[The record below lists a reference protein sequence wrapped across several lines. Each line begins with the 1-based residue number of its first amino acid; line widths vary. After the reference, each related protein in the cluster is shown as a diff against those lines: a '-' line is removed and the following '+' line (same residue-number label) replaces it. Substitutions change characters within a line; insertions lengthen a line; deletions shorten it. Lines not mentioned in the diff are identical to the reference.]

1 MTMLLAAATHDIGH
15 LGVNNAF
22 LKSTKHELALIYNDH
37 SPLEN
42 MHISLAFKM
51 LLEPKARY
59 YLGTNKSL
67 VQIIQIF

>member
-51 LLEPKARY
+51 LLEPKVSHDYISRRLY
-59 YLGTNKSL
+59 FT
-67 VQIIQIF
+67 